1 MSIEH
6 HIGKKTM
13 VLYTI
18 KKLCENLRQTSFATT
33 NSHHFLHDVKTE
45 I

>member
-1 MSIEH
+1 MSIQH

-18 KKLCENLRQTSFATT
+18 KKLQQT

-45 I
+45 M